1 MDFFEKN
8 LQTAQETLEITQ
20 KCSYIKDGRKH
31 FLPGEKFRDAIV
43 VIPEDVSKFVEDLNR
58 ASTEGSAEISITD
71 EDSFTAAGRIGGKT
85 LVMNFANA
93 RYPGGGFLS
102 GANAQEESLCRESTL
117 YASLSSEKSR
127 EMYDYNNLHRNPC
140 KYNAMILSPN
150 VCVFRDI
157 NDELLKKPF
166 PTSVITIPA
175 LNKNGDSK
183 NIPQDTID
191 EVMKSRLRNMFITA
205 AHFEYKNLILGAW
218 GCGAYGNDPETVA
231 EYFCELIFD
240 EHFERFFDNIVF
252 AIFDRGEKRN
262 LKAFRKVFNEYEAPT
277 SNLNSIK
284 QEIRHM
290 ESAINKFELSHNV
303 TVFRL
308 ADISMLK
315 FFQFVEWKNGF
326 FQDDGFTDTSML
338 HIDAPDENFI
348 DVSIQ
353 IPAGD
358 GRGAYF
364 APFSQFPDE
373 CQFTLNR
380 GTIYKIL
387 KLEQNES
394 GIWKMTVRA
403 VARNPKELD

>member
-8 LQTAQETLEITQ
+8 LQTAQETLEITK

-43 VIPEDVSKFVEDLNR
+43 VIPEDIPKFVEDLNR

>member
-8 LQTAQETLEITQ
+8 LQTAQETLEITK

-166 PTSVITIPA
+166 ATSVITIPA
-175 LNKNGDSK
+175 LNKNGDSR

-191 EVMKSRLRNMFITA
+191 EVMKNRLRSMFITA

-240 EHFERFFDNIVF
+240 EHFERFFDKIVF

-262 LKAFRKVFNEYEAPT
+262 LKAFRKVFNAYREPT
-277 SNLNSIK
+277 STLNSIK
-284 QEIRHM
+284 QEIKHL
-290 ESAINKFELSHNV
+290 ESAISKFNLSHNV

-358 GRGAYF
+358 GLGAYF

-387 KLEQNES
+387 RLEQSES
-394 GIWKMTVRA
+394 EIWKMVVRA
-403 VARNPKELD
+403 VARAPKELD